1 MSKAIKVLEKGG
13 LVQLE
18 RLASILRALTPEELE
33 TLELLLDRQASA
45 TIRRAVKEL
54 ERGEGM
60 PIEKW

>member
-18 RLASILRALTPEELE
+18 RLASILRALTPGELE
-33 TLELLLDRQASA
+33 TLELLLDRQATA

-54 ERGEGM
+54 ERGEGI
-60 PIEKW
+60 PIGKW